1 MDALEQQSAAFAG
14 ADAVFCTLGTTRDAA
29 GSAAAYRRVDL
40 ELVDKAAAAAQA
52 AGCPQFLL
60 LTARGASAR
69 LPRSDLKLLHG
80 LLYLHLKG
88 AAEEAAAARG
98 FPHLSVFRPGMLDRG
113 LPPRAA
119 AEWLAYRLLP
129 TTHMADV
136 ARAMIA
142 AAKRNAGAPPAPTA
156 LYEL

>member
-1 MDALEQQSAAFAG
+1 MRRAQPRPSRNERIIHGSDGAASAAGARTRVPRGQAKIRSLDDGNRDAVHAFEDSLRRNWAADVGVGVG
-14 ADAVFCTLGTTRDAA
+14 ADVA
-29 GSAAAYRRVDL
+29 
-40 ELVDKAAAAAQA
+40 
-52 AGCPQFLL
+52 
-60 LTARGASAR
+60 
-69 LPRSDLKLLHG
+69 
-80 LLYLHLKG
+80 
-88 AAEEAAAARG
+88 EAAAARG